1 MNSLLRLILLVNLL
15 CPSTTGLAIFGLP
28 SPRLHSLR
36 NSSSGDD
43 DCTETKSVETEAVET
58 EAIEEE
64 GEDEANVFE
73 NIIRSVSRNKQYKF
87 GDLSKKVVSSS
98 TKGVEGVVKK
108 VTNNEDY
115 QFGDITRG
123 AVGATTHGAE
133 NVIRSVIKNEDYKF
147 GDLTRGAVSTVRTTT
162 EGVLTY
168 SEKTLSLL
176 RGANIHELVELLSL
190 FWNKNMNNDERVEAF
205 AVIVYLGA
213 IIVLSYSFIAN
224 LMQGMVF
231 AAAWYKVAAATG
243 QAPLASPQVWSSFMQ
258 TKSALDVVFGGP
270 LLPFRVA
277 ATIPWFFKYRYFV
290 VRTAYLSPLREK
302 FPILNRIVSLLSS
315 WVFAN
320 LAIVGGVTYQMVKL
334 ASIKA
339 GVIPPSIKDFLSF
352 PIG

>member
-1 MNSLLRLILLVNLL
+1 MRTKASFTSI
-15 CPSTTGLAIFGLP
+15 CPNA
-28 SPRLHSLR
+28 HSFISCS
-36 NSSSGDD
+36 NAYTD
-43 DCTETKSVETEAVET
+43 
-58 EAIEEE
+58 
-64 GEDEANVFE
+64 
-73 NIIRSVSRNKQYKF
+73 KF

-108 VTNNEDY
+108 VTKNEDY
-115 QFGDITRG
+115 HFGDFTRG
-123 AVGATTHGAE
+123 AVGATTSGAE

-147 GDLTRGAVSTVRTTT
+147 GDLTRGAVSTVRSTT
-162 EGVLTY
+162 EGVMTY

-190 FWNKNMNNDERVEAF
+190 FWNKNMNKEERVEAF
-205 AVIVYLGA
+205 AVMVYLGA
-213 IIVLSYSFIAN
+213 IMVLSYSFIAN

-243 QAPLASPQVWSSFMQ
+243 QAPLASPQLWSSFMQ
-258 TKSALDVVFGGP
+258 TKTMLDFVFGGP
-270 LLPFRVA
+270 FLPARVA

-290 VRTAYLSPLREK
+290 VRAAYLSPLREK

-315 WVFAN
+315 WVLAN
-320 LAIVGGVTYQMVKL
+320 LAFVGGFTYLMVKL

-339 GVIPPSIKDFLSF
+339 GVVPPAIQDFLSF

>member
-1 MNSLLRLILLVNLL
+1 MNLILRLILLADLL
-15 CPSTTGLAIFGLP
+15 CLSTAGLAIFGLP
-28 SPRLHSLR
+28 SPRLHSLK
-36 NSSSGDD
+36 NSSSSDD
-43 DCTETKSVETEAVET
+43 FTETTTEAQ
-58 EAIEEE
+58 
-64 GEDEANVFE
+64 GDEANAFE
-73 NIIRSVSRNKQYKF
+73 NIVRRVSKNKQYKF

-98 TKGVEGVVKK
+98 TKGVEGVVKQ
-108 VTNNEDY
+108 VTKNEDY
-115 QFGDITRG
+115 HFGDITRT

-133 NVIRSVIKNEDYKF
+133 NLIRGVIKNEDYKF
-147 GDLTRGAVSTVRTTT
+147 GDLTRGAVSTVRSTT

-190 FWNKNMNNDERVEAF
+190 FWNKNMNNEERVEAF
-205 AVIVYLGA
+205 AVLVYLGA
-213 IIVLSYSFIAN
+213 IMVLSYSFIAN
-224 LMQGMVF
+224 LMQGIVF

-258 TKSALDVVFGGP
+258 TKSALDFVFGGP
-270 LLPFRVA
+270 FLPVRVA
-277 ATIPWFFKYRYFV
+277 ATIPWFFKYRYVV
-290 VRTAYLSPLREK
+290 VRTAYRSPLREK

-320 LAIVGGVTYQMVKL
+320 LAFVGGVTYLLVKL

-339 GVIPPSIKDFLSF
+339 GVVPPALQDFLSF